1 MRSGSGSERAESRLP
16 GDEVPP
22 PWDGD
27 GAWREE
33 APRAA
38 LPSTEDTCARLLAA
52 AAAFRDPRR
61 GRGESSSSSSSS
73 SPLAFEA
80 ARLER
85 ASGRSAAAAAA
96 ARCRDASGRSAAHVA
111 ARVGDLDG
119 LDAIFRIRLG
129 GEGDGGSGSGSG
141 SGSGGEIPF
150 TSSPSTPSPS
160 TSSTASAYYPSAS
173 PSSSALADEGD
184 AHGVAAL
191 ALSAWQGHV
200 RVVDYLLRR
209 GANPNRRDD
218 YGVAAIHKAVGHG
231 HLRCALRILGDGGAD
246 PNLRVGDV
254 SDRVPA
260 AYRAVSRHQTALHV
274 ACYRRAADGAREP
287 GDARMVAALL
297 RYGAD
302 VDAKDDNGDA
312 AAHHAAAACDA
323 PVTRL
328 LVRAGANL
336 RLRNA
341 EGKTPGMLVPRGG
354 GCNAALMFDVM
365 RGVA

>member
-1 MRSGSGSERAESRLP
+1 MRSESGRAESRLP
-16 GDEVPP
+16 GDEIPP

-27 GAWREE
+27 GAWRED
-33 APRAA
+33 APRAE
-38 LPSTEDTCARLLAA
+38 LPSEENTCARLLAA

-61 GRGESSSSSSSS
+61 RRGESSSESSSS
-73 SPLAFEA
+73 SPLASEA

-111 ARVGDLDG
+111 ARAGDLDG

-129 GEGDGGSGSGSG
+129 GEGEG
-141 SGSGGEIPF
+141 GGEGG
-150 TSSPSTPSPS
+150 
-160 TSSTASAYYPSAS
+160 AEHRSAS
-173 PSSSALADEGD
+173 SSSASSSALADEGD

-191 ALSAWQGHV
+191 ALAAWQGHV
-200 RVVDYLLRR
+200 HVVDYLLRR

-246 PNLRVGDV
+246 PNIRVGDV

-312 AAHHAAAACDA
+312 AAHHAACSADAARGVYA
-323 PVTRL
+323 
-328 LVRAGANL
+328 
-336 RLRNA
+336 RLRREKA
-341 EGKTPGMLVPRGG
+341 GRRLR
-354 GCNAALMFDVM
+354 FH
-365 RGVA
+365 

>member
-1 MRSGSGSERAESRLP
+1 MRSESGRAESRLP
-16 GDEVPP
+16 GDEIPP

-27 GAWREE
+27 GAWRED
-33 APRAA
+33 APRAE
-38 LPSTEDTCARLLAA
+38 LPSEENTCARLLAA

-61 GRGESSSSSSSS
+61 RRGESSSESSSS
-73 SPLAFEA
+73 SPLASEA

-111 ARVGDLDG
+111 ARAGDLDG

-129 GEGDGGSGSGSG
+129 GEGEG
-141 SGSGGEIPF
+141 GGEGG
-150 TSSPSTPSPS
+150 
-160 TSSTASAYYPSAS
+160 AEHRSAS
-173 PSSSALADEGD
+173 SSSASSSALADEGD

-191 ALSAWQGHV
+191 ALAAWQGHV
-200 RVVDYLLRR
+200 HVVDYLLRR

-246 PNLRVGDV
+246 PNIRVGDV

-297 RYGAD
+297 RYGAE
-302 VDAKDDNGDA
+302 VDAADDDGDA

-341 EGKTPGMLVPRGG
+341 RGETPGMLVPREGR
-354 GCNAALMFDVM
+354 CNAALMFDVM

>member
-1 MRSGSGSERAESRLP
+1 MRSESGRAESRLP
-16 GDEVPP
+16 GDEIPP

-27 GAWREE
+27 RAWRED
-33 APRAA
+33 APRAE
-38 LPSTEDTCARLLAA
+38 LPSEENTCARLLAA

-61 GRGESSSSSSSS
+61 RRGESSSESSSS
-73 SPLAFEA
+73 SPLASEA

-111 ARVGDLDG
+111 ARAGDLDG

-129 GEGDGGSGSGSG
+129 SEGEG
-141 SGSGGEIPF
+141 GGEGG
-150 TSSPSTPSPS
+150 
-160 TSSTASAYYPSAS
+160 AEHRSAS
-173 PSSSALADEGD
+173 SSSASSSALADEGD

-191 ALSAWQGHV
+191 ALAAWQGHV
-200 RVVDYLLRR
+200 HVVDYLLRR

-246 PNLRVGDV
+246 PNIRVGDV

-297 RYGAD
+297 RYGAE
-302 VDAKDDNGDA
+302 VDAADDDGDA

-328 LVRAGANL
+328 LVHAGANL

-341 EGKTPGMLVPRGG
+341 RGETPGMLVPREGR
-354 GCNAALMFDVM
+354 CNAALMFDVM

>member
-1 MRSGSGSERAESRLP
+1 MRSGSGSGSGAESRLP
-16 GDEVPP
+16 GDEIPP

-27 GAWREE
+27 GAWRED

-38 LPSTEDTCARLLAA
+38 LPSTDDTCARLLAA

-61 GRGESSSSSSSS
+61 ARGEFSS

-85 ASGRSAAAAAA
+85 ASGRSAAAAA
-96 ARCRDASGRSAAHVA
+96 RCRDASGKSAAHVA

-129 GEGDGGSGSGSG
+129 GEGDGR
-141 SGSGGEIPF
+141 GGGGGRETPF
-150 TSSPSTPSPS
+150 TPSPS
-160 TSSTASAYYPSAS
+160 T
-173 PSSSALADEGD
+173 SSSALADEGD

-191 ALSAWQGHV
+191 SMAAWQGHV
-200 RVVDYLLRR
+200 HVVDYLLRR

-231 HLRCALRILGDGGAD
+231 HLRCALRILSDGGAD

-341 EGKTPGMLVPRGG
+341 KGETPGMLVPRGG

>member
-1 MRSGSGSERAESRLP
+1 MRSGSGSGSGAESRLP
-16 GDEVPP
+16 GDEIPP

-27 GAWREE
+27 GAWRED

-38 LPSTEDTCARLLAA
+38 LPSTDDTCARLLAA

-61 GRGESSSSSSSS
+61 ARGESSS

-96 ARCRDASGRSAAHVA
+96 ARCRDASGKSAAHVA
-111 ARVGDLDG
+111 ARAGDLDG

-129 GEGDGGSGSGSG
+129 GEGDGR
-141 SGSGGEIPF
+141 GGGGGGGGGGGRETPF
-150 TSSPSTPSPS
+150 TPSPS
-160 TSSTASAYYPSAS
+160 T
-173 PSSSALADEGD
+173 SSSALADEGD

-191 ALSAWQGHV
+191 SLAAWQGHV
-200 RVVDYLLRR
+200 HVVDYLLRR
-209 GANPNRRDD
+209 GADPNRRDD

-341 EGKTPGMLVPRGG
+341 KGETPGMLVPRGG

>member
-1 MRSGSGSERAESRLP
+1 M
-16 GDEVPP
+16 
-22 PWDGD
+22 
-27 GAWREE
+27 
-33 APRAA
+33 
-38 LPSTEDTCARLLAA
+38 
-52 AAAFRDPRR
+52 
-61 GRGESSSSSSSS
+61 
-73 SPLAFEA
+73 
-80 ARLER
+80 ER

-111 ARVGDLDG
+111 ARAGDLDG

-129 GEGDGGSGSGSG
+129 GEGEG
-141 SGSGGEIPF
+141 GGEGG
-150 TSSPSTPSPS
+150 
-160 TSSTASAYYPSAS
+160 AEHRSAS
-173 PSSSALADEGD
+173 SSSASSSALADEGD

-191 ALSAWQGHV
+191 ALAAWQGHV
-200 RVVDYLLRR
+200 HVVDYLLRR

-246 PNLRVGDV
+246 PNIRVGDV

-297 RYGAD
+297 RYGAE
-302 VDAKDDNGDA
+302 VDAVDDDGDA

-341 EGKTPGMLVPRGG
+341 RGETPGMLVPREGR
-354 GCNAALMFDVM
+354 CNAALMFDVM

>member
-1 MRSGSGSERAESRLP
+1 MRSESGRAESRLP
-16 GDEVPP
+16 GDEIPP

-27 GAWREE
+27 RAWRED
-33 APRAA
+33 APRAE
-38 LPSTEDTCARLLAA
+38 LPSEENTCARLLAA

-61 GRGESSSSSSSS
+61 RRGESSSESSSS
-73 SPLAFEA
+73 SPLASEA

-111 ARVGDLDG
+111 ARAGDLDG

-129 GEGDGGSGSGSG
+129 GEGEG
-141 SGSGGEIPF
+141 GGEGG
-150 TSSPSTPSPS
+150 
-160 TSSTASAYYPSAS
+160 AEHRSAS
-173 PSSSALADEGD
+173 SSSASSSALADEGD

-191 ALSAWQGHV
+191 ALAAWQGHV
-200 RVVDYLLRR
+200 HVVDYLLRR

-246 PNLRVGDV
+246 PNIRVGDV

-297 RYGAD
+297 RYGAE
-302 VDAKDDNGDA
+302 VDAADDDGDA

-328 LVRAGANL
+328 LVHAGANL

-341 EGKTPGMLVPRGG
+341 RGETPGMLVPREGR
-354 GCNAALMFDVM
+354 CNAALMFDVM

>member
-1 MRSGSGSERAESRLP
+1 MR
-16 GDEVPP
+16 
-22 PWDGD
+22 
-27 GAWREE
+27 
-33 APRAA
+33 
-38 LPSTEDTCARLLAA
+38 ARLLAA
-52 AAAFRDPRR
+52 AAAHSRPAPPPR
-61 GRGESSSSSSSS
+61 GILLGI
-73 SPLAFEA
+73 LLVVA
-80 ARLER
+80 ARVGGGALGAR
-85 ASGRSAAAAAA
+85 LGSLGGGGGGGAMPGRP
-96 ARCRDASGRSAAHVA
+96 GRSAAHVA
-111 ARVGDLDG
+111 ARAGDLDG
-119 LDAIFRIRLG
+119 LDAIFRIRPG
-129 GEGDGGSGSGSG
+129 GEGEG
-141 SGSGGEIPF
+141 GGEGG
-150 TSSPSTPSPS
+150 
-160 TSSTASAYYPSAS
+160 AEHRSAS
-173 PSSSALADEGD
+173 SSSASSSALADEGD

-191 ALSAWQGHV
+191 ALAAWQGHV
-200 RVVDYLLRR
+200 HVVDYLLRR

-246 PNLRVGDV
+246 PNIRVGDV

-297 RYGAD
+297 RYGAE
-302 VDAKDDNGDA
+302 VDAADDDGDA

-341 EGKTPGMLVPRGG
+341 RGDPRD
-354 GCNAALMFDVM
+354 ARAQRREV
-365 RGVA
+365 

>member
-1 MRSGSGSERAESRLP
+1 MRSESGRAESRLP
-16 GDEVPP
+16 GDEIPP

-27 GAWREE
+27 GAWRED
-33 APRAA
+33 APRAE
-38 LPSTEDTCARLLAA
+38 LPSEENTCARLLAA

-61 GRGESSSSSSSS
+61 RRGESSSESSSS
-73 SPLAFEA
+73 SPLASEA

-111 ARVGDLDG
+111 ARAGDLDG

-129 GEGDGGSGSGSG
+129 GEGEG
-141 SGSGGEIPF
+141 GGEGG
-150 TSSPSTPSPS
+150 
-160 TSSTASAYYPSAS
+160 AEHRSAS
-173 PSSSALADEGD
+173 SSSASSSALADEGD

-191 ALSAWQGHV
+191 ALAAWQGHV
-200 RVVDYLLRR
+200 HVVDYLLRR

-246 PNLRVGDV
+246 PNIRVGDV

-274 ACYRRAADGAREP
+274 ACYRRAARTTP
-287 GDARMVAALL
+287 R
-297 RYGAD
+297 RR
-302 VDAKDDNGDA
+302 
-312 AAHHAAAACDA
+312 
-323 PVTRL
+323 VTR
-328 LVRAGANL
+328 
-336 RLRNA
+336 
-341 EGKTPGMLVPRGG
+341 PSRG
-354 GCNAALMFDVM
+354 CWSA
-365 RGVA
+365 RGRI

>member
-1 MRSGSGSERAESRLP
+1 MRSGSGSGSGSGAESRLP
-16 GDEVPP
+16 GDEIPP

-27 GAWREE
+27 GAWRED

-38 LPSTEDTCARLLAA
+38 LPSTDDTCARLLAA

-61 GRGESSSSSSSS
+61 ARGESSS

-96 ARCRDASGRSAAHVA
+96 ARCRDASGKSAAHVA
-111 ARVGDLDG
+111 ARAGDLDG

-129 GEGDGGSGSGSG
+129 GEGDGG
-141 SGSGGEIPF
+141 GGGGGGGGGRETPF
-150 TSSPSTPSPS
+150 TPSPS
-160 TSSTASAYYPSAS
+160 T
-173 PSSSALADEGD
+173 SSSALADEGD

-191 ALSAWQGHV
+191 SLAAWQGHV
-200 RVVDYLLRR
+200 HVVDYLLRR
-209 GANPNRRDD
+209 GADPNRRDD

-341 EGKTPGMLVPRGG
+341 KGETPGMLVPRGG